1 VSQFDDPIGV
11 VEEWEAWGESGLTR
25 TTVTNLKICTAQL
38 LFTEALVI
46 LPVALGKHSPVS
58 NYERILSPIYLLTL
72 APIRALGYGWYSGFL
87 GFLVIV
93 SIDVVFLSIIVFS
106 VVRNHKIV
114 GGVCLFVFN
123 FLCFLVD
130 AMQFF

>member
-1 VSQFDDPIGV
+1 MGS
-11 VEEWEAWGESGLTR
+11 AGESLLTR
-25 TTVTNLKICTAQL
+25 TTVTNLKICITQL
-38 LFTEALVI
+38 LVTEALVI
-46 LPVALGKHSPVS
+46 LPVGLGKHSAVS

-72 APIRALGYGWYSGFL
+72 APTRALLYGWYSGSI

-93 SIDVVFLSIIVFS
+93 SIDVVFLSIIIFS
-106 VVRNHKIV
+106 VLRNHKIV